1 MFKLKEGDEI
11 VVTIGK
17 DKGKKGKIEKV
28 LKGENKIVVPA
39 INIYKRH
46 RKATASQKSG
56 VFEFPRPMRTAN
68 VALICPK
75 CSKQT
80 RVGFEIEGKKKYR
93 VCKKCHG
100 RLSS

>member
-1 MFKLKEGDEI
+1 MFKLKEGDQI

-46 RKATASQKSG
+46 RKATTSRKSG
-56 VFEFPRPMRTAN
+56 VFEFPRPLNTAN

-75 CSKQT
+75 CPKQT

-93 VCKKCHG
+93 ICKKCHG
-100 RLSS
+100 RLP